1 MYETPKT
8 IRPDL
13 IGKTIVEILDPR
25 AHGDG
30 RIPPLINFGE
40 IIAAEEGYARMRTV
54 AIVDG
59 KLRPGV
65 LDVVCS
71 IEPCYDEYEPGEKLE
86 EYLPGYG
93 TIVGTPDFV
102 LNSYERHRAVMR
114 APAEEASSRT
124 RTD

>member
-30 RIPPLINFGE
+30 RIPPLINLGE
-40 IIAAEEGYARMRTV
+40 IIAAEDGYARMRSI

-59 KLRPGV
+59 KPRPGV
-65 LDVVCS
+65 LDIVHG
-71 IEPCYDEYEPGEKLE
+71 IEPCYDAYEPGEKLE
-86 EYLPGYG
+86 EYLPGYSA
-93 TIVGTPDFV
+93 IVGTPDLV
-102 LNSYERHRAVMR
+102 LNSYERHRAAMR
-114 APAEEASSRT
+114 TLAAGWR
-124 RTD
+124 